1 MAAIITNKL
10 RIFNAQEFL
19 QSINRSAPVWNTNQ
33 SYSAGDSVVNNRNL
47 FVAVATGTSAAT
59 GTGPTPSSLTDGTV
73 TWIHQGLAVYNNL
86 YMTVAKHTPWTN
98 DANPPTPQDSIGYG
112 YSVNADTIA
121 MKKVN
126 YADMTLAIPRINWT
140 SGRVYTMFEHDSPE
154 EIIPNN
160 YVVTDS
166 GNQYNVYKCI
176 NNRAYVDDSV
186 GVQTV
191 ASTVK
196 PTSTS
201 TTEFQETS
209 DGYVWKYM
217 YSIELSDALKFLTKD
232 YIPVDTILYEPVD
245 VSSAEYVQWQIQQN
259 AAGVDGEIE
268 WIKIE
273 PNEVGGAVSGG
284 SGYHPN
290 INKTG
295 IALTGNTLSIPNIS
309 NTSLDYTKY
318 FIIDLGN
325 NEQFEITQWNVT
337 GTTAAVTVNGTFTGG
352 ADRNLII
359 APGVSVAGNGAG
371 FAAYGIVTID
381 KISSMVI
388 TAKGANWSAVDS
400 AEIDTSNVPAVD
412 GNGNQNVNACKVKPI
427 ISPDY
432 GHGYNAIE
440 ELAGYYV
447 MVSMRLEYDEQSTR
461 DNSLGNSETK
471 VIFPVSGD
479 EAQFRQIAIVADP
492 QEATSDNPPATE
504 ESYRGPKHPDFGT
517 ADEEPFDILT
527 GSGKV
532 LYTENRQPVARAIDQ
547 IEDIKVVFEF

>member
-1 MAAIITNKL
+1 M
-10 RIFNAQEFL
+10 
-19 QSINRSAPVWNTNQ
+19 S
-33 SYSAGDSVVNNRNL
+33 
-47 FVAVATGTSAAT
+47 
-59 GTGPTPSSLTDGTV
+59 
-73 TWIHQGLAVYNNL
+73 
-86 YMTVAKHTPWTN
+86 VAKHTPWTN

-176 NNRAYVDDSV
+176 NNRAYVDDAV

-295 IALTGNTLSIPNIS
+295 IALTGNTLSVPNIS